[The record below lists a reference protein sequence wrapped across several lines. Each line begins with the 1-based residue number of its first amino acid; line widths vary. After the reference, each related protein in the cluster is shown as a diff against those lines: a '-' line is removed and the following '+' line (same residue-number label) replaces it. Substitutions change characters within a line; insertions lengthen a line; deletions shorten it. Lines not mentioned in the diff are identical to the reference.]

1 MKMEF
6 SAGGLV
12 YKKDN
17 NDIQFALV
25 LNHDQKW
32 TFPKGHI
39 EKGEKPEVT
48 AAREVSEEIGATNL
62 KVEMLL
68 EKIDYWFVQD
78 GEKIHKFVYFYLMQA
93 PPDTR
98 LAPQLEEIG
107 AAQWFP
113 PNETAKVMHY
123 KEDANLLKQAFS
135 RLKIKNGV

>member
-1 MKMEF
+1 MEF

-12 YKKDN
+12 YKKDKN
-17 NDIQFALV
+17 IIQFALV

-39 EKGEKPEVT
+39 EKGEKPE
-48 AAREVSEEIGATNL
+48 AAAIREVSEEIGATNL

-93 PPDTR
+93 PLDTK
-98 LAPQLEEIG
+98 LIPQLEEIG
-107 AAQWFP
+107 AAQWFE
-113 PNETAKVMHY
+113 PNDAVKVMHY
-123 KEDANLLKQAFS
+123 KEDANLLNQAFS
-135 RLKIKNGV
+135 RLKIKIGV